1 MEALYRDCGAR
12 RSQLMRNTLGGS
24 AETSSS
30 GRSYATR
37 TQTELEAPMDPIDAL
52 VAAVALSVI
61 STLTVTFGIGWF
73 RATRRVREL
82 ERQLNGAA
90 PDTTIAQLETDLA
103 TLSENVEHLASGQD
117 FLSRLVT
124 ERRQPPR
131 VQQPFPE
138 VTTPR

>member
-1 MEALYRDCGAR
+1 
-12 RSQLMRNTLGGS
+12 
-24 AETSSS
+24 
-30 GRSYATR
+30 
-37 TQTELEAPMDPIDAL
+37 MDPIDAL
-52 VAAVALSVI
+52 IAAVALSVT
-61 STLTVTFGIGWF
+61 STLAVMFGIGWF

-131 VQQPFPE
+131 VQQPSPE